1 MENKEIKLRFMVVD
15 NNPID
20 LMICKK
26 HIEMCEVA
34 EDIKTYT
41 NPKTALT
48 DIISNE
54 YVPHVLFLDIK
65 MKEMNGFQFVKH
77 LEKVPNEIVNTIFV
91 FYLSSTLDSRDIA
104 KAMTL
109 QKVIDI
115 IPKPINAKKIIS
127 NLQKN
132 VINNVI
138 ITPEIIQKQKE
149 SRTQKALI
157 LYNQVI
163 DIINTGKH
171 LSNPELSLKDF
182 AKELGSNELYV
193 SKAVNE
199 FSGMSFSK
207 LINNYRIDEA
217 KSLLVDKS
225 NEHLSMEEIANRC
238 GFTSL
243 NTFYRQFKEITG
255 LTPKQYKQMSS
266 N

>member
-1 MENKEIKLRFMVVD
+1 MEQKEIKLRFMVVD

-34 EDIKTYT
+34 EEIRTFT

-48 DIISNE
+48 EIISAE
-54 YVPHVLFLDIK
+54 YIPHILFLDIK

-77 LEKVPNEIVNTIFV
+77 LEKVPNEIINNIFI
-91 FYLSSTLDSRDIA
+91 FFLSSTLDSRDIA
-104 KAMTL
+104 QAFTL

-132 VINNVI
+132 VVDNVI
-138 ITPEIIQKQKE
+138 ITPEIIKKQKE
-149 SRTQKALI
+149 SRTQKALL

-171 LSNPELSLKDF
+171 LSNPDLTLKDF

-207 LINNYRIDEA
+207 LINIYRIDEA
-217 KSLLVDKS
+217 KILLTDKIHE
-225 NEHLSMEEIANRC
+225 NLSMEEIATQC
-238 GFTSL
+238 GFSSL
-243 NTFYRQFKEITG
+243 NTFYRQFKDQTG
-255 LTPKQYKQMSS
+255 LTPKQYKQINGS
-266 N
+266 